1 MILSEIKAEKIL
13 SKTQISLA
21 DYVINNYAGCQ
32 YSCLYCY
39 ARYSKRNL
47 KHKREWG
54 SFVDVKINA
63 PELLEKELEKIQPK
77 KVLLGSITEVYQPVE
92 KKYSITRKL
101 LEILAAHKIEI
112 VILTRSDMIL
122 RDLDILEKFPKVSIF
137 FTISDRGGAISN
149 LFENGSPSF
158 EKRLFAVKKLI
169 EKNINVWAHIGPVI
183 PFFTDTVSIIEDLIK
198 TGVKKIE
205 LENLNKNSA
214 PLEKI
219 IEKLKNIDEEK
230 TGRLKNLYSN
240 AETHNKYWKDEEKKI
255 LNLLQRNNIKSYF
268 SFSELNEYFKS

>member
-47 KHKREWG
+47 KHKRDWG

-122 RDLDILEKFPKVSIF
+122 RDLDILEKFPKVSVF
-137 FTISDRGGAISN
+137 FTVSDRDGAISN
-149 LFENGSPSF
+149 LFENGSPSYA
-158 EKRLFAVKKLI
+158 KRLFAVNKLI
-169 EKNINVWAHIGPVI
+169 EKKINVWAHIGPVI
-183 PFFTDTVSIIEDLIK
+183 PYFTESVSIVGDLIK

-219 IEKLKNIDEEK
+219 IERLKDVDAEKSDKLKI
-230 TGRLKNLYSN
+230 LYSN
-240 AETHNKYWKDEEKKI
+240 SETHNKYWKEEKSKL
-255 LNLLQRNNIKSYF
+255 LNLLQDKNIKSHF
-268 SFSELNEYFKS
+268 SFSELNEYF